1 MFGMLISGFLMSVGG
16 VAGDLA
22 ARAAWD
28 KFTKDNPREAQKL
41 TVEMVAGLVRLVQAV
56 LVALGEEVEVDGDL
70 GPETKKALKVF
81 QAKAGLEQI
90 DGVPGPVTMKALAAE
105 LLKRSDEETTAAPG
119 GTRAD

>member
-41 TVEMVAGLVRLVQAV
+41 TAAMIESYVRATQTLLVVAGEDVD
-56 LVALGEEVEVDGDL
+56 VDGDL
-70 GPETKKALKVF
+70 GPQTERALKVF

-90 DGVPGPVTMKALAAE
+90 DGVPGPKTLRALCAE
-105 LLKRSDEETTAAPG
+105 VLKRSDEEAPTASGSPR
-119 GTRAD
+119 TE